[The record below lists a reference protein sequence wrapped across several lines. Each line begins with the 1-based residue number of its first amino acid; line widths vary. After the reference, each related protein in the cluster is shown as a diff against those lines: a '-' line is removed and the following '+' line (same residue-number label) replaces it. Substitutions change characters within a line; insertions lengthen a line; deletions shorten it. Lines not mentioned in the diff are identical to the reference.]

1 MFGLDPVFT
10 LLLLLCLGAA
20 LAFEFINGFHDTA
33 NAVATVIYTHSLK
46 PSVAVIWSGL
56 WNFIGV
62 NIGGIAVAIGIINLL
77 PLEMIVDQNLG
88 HNLALILALIL
99 TAITWNLAT
108 WYIGIPCSSSHTLIG
123 SIFGVG
129 LVFIML
135 PGNGDIVLNWKKVAD
150 VGLSLLISP
159 VIGFYFAFLLMMLL
173 KALLKKK
180 KAVIFKEPTD
190 KKPPPLWIRSIL
202 ILTCTSVSYAHGSND
217 GQKGVGLIMLILIGF
232 APTFFTLDRKQN
244 PDELLYNAKAI
255 QWTLNKVDP
264 EKLSEDAQAN
274 LIIVSRNLDSL
285 VYRLNSINS
294 FDLLSKQN
302 HLKVRKE
309 ILIIAKKSEIVL
321 TELQHS
327 HSSLIKP
334 IRVKVLKDNIKQMK
348 SYTEYAP
355 RWVILLVSLSLGFG
369 TMIGWKRIVVTI
381 GEKIG
386 KTHLTYAQGA
396 SAELVAAATIS
407 LSTSFGLPVSTTQ
420 VLSSGVAGT
429 MIVGKG
435 KKNLQKKTVRN
446 ILIAWVITL
455 PVTIVLSGLL
465 FFLFRLLAS

>member
-10 LLLLLCLGAA
+10 LLLILCLGAA

-46 PSVAVIWSGL
+46 PTTAVIWSGL

-99 TAITWNLAT
+99 TAVTWNLAT

-123 SIFGVG
+123 SIFGVA
-129 LVFIML
+129 LVFTML
-135 PGNGDIVLNWKKVAD
+135 PGNGDIILNWKKVSD

-180 KAVIFKEPTD
+180 KTAIFKEPED
-190 KKPPPLWIRSIL
+190 NKPPPLWIRSIM
-202 ILTCTSVSYAHGSND
+202 ILACTSVSYAHGSND
-217 GQKGVGLIMLILIGF
+217 GQKGIGLLMLILIGF
-232 APTFFTLDRKQN
+232 APTFFTLDRKQD
-244 PDELLYNAKAI
+244 PAILLNNAKAI
-255 QWTLNKVDP
+255 QWTLGKVDE

-274 LIIVSRNLDSL
+274 LIIVNKNLDSL
-285 VYRLNSINS
+285 IYRLSSIKT
-294 FDLLSKQN
+294 FDDLSKPN
-302 HLKVRKE
+302 HLKIRKE
-309 ILIIAKKSEIVL
+309 ILIISKKSDLVVNDIQR
-321 TELQHS
+321 THS
-327 HSSLIKP
+327 ALIKP
-334 IRVKVLKDNIKQMK
+334 VRVKVLKDNIHKMRG
-348 SYTEYAP
+348 YTEYAP
-355 RWVILLVSLSLGFG
+355 RWVILMVSLALGLG
-369 TMIGWKRIVVTI
+369 TMVGWKRIVVTI

-386 KTHLTYAQGA
+386 KTHMTYAQGA
-396 SAELVAAATIS
+396 SATLVAAATIGMS
-407 LSTSFGLPVSTTQ
+407 SSFGLPVSTTQ